1 MFNYLTLHDVLR
13 LTSTIKQT
21 TNKEITSDLSV
32 YIYLLK
38 ILSLCQTV
46 LLSDGRMA
54 LNRNVKGM
62 CTEGI
67 MP

>member
-1 MFNYLTLHDVLR
+1 MFKHLTLQAVLR

-21 TNKEITSDLSV
+21 TNKEITSSLSV

-46 LLSDGRMA
+46 LLSDDMMS
-54 LNRNVKGM
+54 LNRNVKGI

>member
-1 MFNYLTLHDVLR
+1 VFNYLTLHDVLR

>member
-13 LTSTIKQT
+13 LTNTIKQT

>member
-1 MFNYLTLHDVLR
+1 MFNNLTLHAALR

-21 TNKEITSDLSV
+21 TNKEITSGLSV
-32 YIYLLK
+32 YIYLLI

-46 LLSDGRMA
+46 LLPDDRMA
-54 LNRNVKGM
+54 LNQNVKGM